1 MDCLKLVET
10 KEEIL
15 KRWAYQRYQ
24 RRISLGL
31 SGNDKTDWE
40 YAQEDYL
47 HYTKLHCGKEDL

>member
-24 RRISLGL
+24 RRIRLGIE
-31 SGNDKTDWE
+31 GNDKEDWN
-40 YAQEDYL
+40 YAIEDYE
-47 HYTKLHCGKEDL
+47 HYTKLHCGREL